1 MTGSPPRKARH
12 RTGRRLAAVAGLLA
26 LAAGLTAMA
35 ALDPRGFPPTSD
47 LGRRLQ
53 AHVTSLASREL
64 AGRKPGTPGHR
75 AAAEYVVARLREAGL
90 QPLPSLGGFRQRVGA
105 ELGDNLIGLRSP
117 AAAPGG
123 RVLLLGAHYDH
134 LGGDYLGAD
143 DNASSVAILLEV
155 ARLLPAPA
163 HHAVLFVAF
172 TAEEAPYIRT
182 REMGSQYF
190 ADHLPPEV
198 GALGNL
204 HAVVIMDLMGGVHW
218 EPLTDTIFAAG
229 AEQAPGLYRRVK
241 EASLVT
247 RDTSHVE
254 PASDESRA
262 TRPAPL
268 TVLPLGLH
276 LVEEIPLVGRVPF
289 SDYDA
294 FRNAGAPVLFL
305 SAGRTPRYHQPTD
318 LPDTLHYERMAA
330 TVHWLVALLAGL
342 DRDREPYRVEPGRLE
357 FADEVAA
364 FRPLAKLAAGA
375 DTRIPGTSWL
385 SWLRLKRDAE
395 WLGTLD
401 PATAGPEDITR
412 LERLSIRMQCL
423 LADFPA
429 CFVI

>member
-1 MTGSPPRKARH
+1 MPRRRA
-12 RTGRRLAAVAGLLA
+12 GPRLAAAAGLLA

-35 ALDPRGFPPTSD
+35 ALDPRSFPPSSD

-53 AHVTSLASREL
+53 AHVSYLASREL

-75 AAAEYVVARLREAGL
+75 AAAEYLAAQFGEVGL
-90 QPLPSLGGFRQRVGA
+90 APLASLGGFRQPVGA
-105 ELGDNLIGLRSP
+105 ALGDNLIGLRPS
-117 AAAPGG
+117 ASGGG
-123 RVLLLGAHYDH
+123 RMLLLGAHYDH
-134 LGGDYLGAD
+134 LGDAYLGAD

-155 ARLLPAPA
+155 ARRLPALA
-163 HHAVLFVAF
+163 HHTVLFVAF

-182 REMGSQYF
+182 KEMGSQYF

-204 HAVVIMDLMGGVHW
+204 QAVVIMDLMGGVHW
-218 EPLTDTIFAAG
+218 EPLRDTIFAAG
-229 AEQAPGLYRRVK
+229 AEQAPGLYRRLQESVRGQGVAVRG
-241 EASLVT
+241 EDRPDAS
-247 RDTSHVE
+247 
-254 PASDESRA
+254 
-262 TRPAPL
+262 APL
-268 TVLPLGLH
+268 PPPSPPSPLAVLPVGLH

-294 FRNAGAPVLFL
+294 FRNAGVPFLFL

-330 TVHWLVALLAGL
+330 TVRWLVALLARL
-342 DRDREPYRVEPGRLE
+342 DQDREPYRVEPGRIE

-364 FRPLAKLAAGA
+364 LRPLARLAAGW

-385 SWLRLKRDAE
+385 SLFKLRRDAD

-401 PATAGPEDITR
+401 PAKAGPEDVRR

-429 CFVI
+429 CFLI